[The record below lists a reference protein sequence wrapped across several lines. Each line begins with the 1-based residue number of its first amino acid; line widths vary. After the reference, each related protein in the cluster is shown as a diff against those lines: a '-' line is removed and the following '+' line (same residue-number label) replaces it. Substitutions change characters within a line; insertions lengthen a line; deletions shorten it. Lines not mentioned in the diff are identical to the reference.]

1 MSNRPAIALACLI
14 GIASPLLAIGPVLA
28 QTTAAPSTPAS
39 TTPNRESL
47 SVDQMLEQLAPT
59 GRTRGMRNLVP
70 VPVQPPAAL
79 PAVPVAPPVDTVAP
93 VAPPA
98 APT

>member
-1 MSNRPAIALACLI
+1 MSNRSAIALACLI

-28 QTTAAPSTPAS
+28 QTTAAPATPAS
-39 TTPNRESL
+39 ATPNRESL

-70 VPVQPPAAL
+70 VQVQPP
-79 PAVPVAPPVDTVAP
+79 
-93 VAPPA
+93 PA
-98 APT
+98 AMLSIDDRKRLASQLAKR